1 MHLKELWNSEL
12 ILRVAILVYI
22 ALLIF
27 TLSFGYYVLP
37 YILFLVTFLLIYFN
51 LSRIRL
57 LKKIQSYPLVYKIS
71 LLFLIAVLLRFFLLA
86 QDQVITKDIEMYVM
100 RSEWFLSG
108 RIPYSEFHVNK
119 PPLYAYLL
127 YFVGK
132 TLGTN
137 VYAFRAF
144 FSIMDGFVTMF
155 IFYLARYKHNDSFS
169 FHASFAYAICPL
181 PIVAIGLSGHYEP
194 IVMIFVLLSII
205 LFYRKKYYLSSF
217 LLGVGFAFKF
227 FPIVLLPFFAWK
239 LENWKKRIIYV
250 ILFIIPILISIIPI
264 LFMSPEAFW
273 DYLYEQGYTWTA
285 KKSFTFVFETI
296 TGYDNLLGVS
306 SSFLFTLLF
315 LFLILA
321 MFITW
326 VWKKFDPSFW
336 FKVVI
341 VIFALY
347 YGLFITASIKFFQ
360 SDLGIEDPLPF
371 MVIWSI
377 TYFSMVFFL
386 AKQFWHRL
394 DLNLEPSDELLV
406 LSAFALIF
414 LLFGS
419 SQNNPWYLLWIL
431 PFVLII
437 KNNKIRFILLW
448 LMFWN
453 FEGLGIS
460 LLPGIGIG

>member
-1 MHLKELWNSEL
+1 MHSKWVLNSEL
-12 ILRVAILVYI
+12 VFRVAILVYI

-27 TLSFGYYVLP
+27 TISFGYYVLP
-37 YILFLVTFLLIYFN
+37 YILFLVAFLIIYFN
-51 LSRIRL
+51 LSRIKL
-57 LKKIQSYPLVYKIS
+57 LMKIESFPLSYQIS
-71 LLFLIAVLLRFFLLA
+71 ILFLLTVLLRFLLLA
-86 QDQVITKDIEMYVM
+86 QDQVITRDIEMYVL

-108 RIPYSEFHVNK
+108 KIPYAEFHVNK

-127 YFVGK
+127 YLVGK
-132 TLGTN
+132 SLGTTM
-137 VYAFRAF
+137 YAFRAF
-144 FSIMDGFVTMF
+144 FSIMDGLVTVF
-155 IFYLARYKHNDSFS
+155 IFYLARYKNNHTFS
-169 FHASFAYAICPL
+169 LQASFAYAICPL

-194 IVMIFVLLSII
+194 VVMIFVLLSII
-205 LFYRKKYYLSSF
+205 LFYRKRYYLSSIF
-217 LLGVGFAFKF
+217 LGVGFAFKF

-239 LENWKKRIIYV
+239 LESWKKRILYV
-250 ILFIIPILISIIPI
+250 ILFTIPILISIIPI
-264 LFMSPEAFW
+264 LFMSPDAFW

-296 TGYDNLLGVS
+296 TGFDNILGVS
-306 SSFLFTLLF
+306 SSFLFTF
-315 LFLILA
+315 LFLLLILI

-326 VWKKFDPSFW
+326 VLKKFDPSFW
-336 FKVVI
+336 FKVVV

-347 YGLFITASIKFFQ
+347 YGLFIIASMIFFQ
-360 SDLGIEDPLPF
+360 SDLGIDDPLPY
-371 MVIWSI
+371 MVAFAII
-377 TYFSMVFFL
+377 YFTMVLFL
-386 AKQFWHRL
+386 ANQFWHRL
-394 DLNLEPSDELLV
+394 DLNLAPSDEILV

-437 KNNKIRFILLW
+437 KNNKIRLILLW